1 VRQVYVRSFAG
12 DGGIVRVS
20 TTGGRSPKW
29 RGDGRELF
37 YIDLDG
43 DLMAVDLDGTDEA
56 AFSSPRRLFH
66 MTDRNQGES
75 TANDVTPDGQRF
87 LVTPGRPRSL
97 QLVQQW
103 PELLR
108 E

>member
-1 VRQVYVRSFAG
+1 M
-12 DGGIVRVS
+12 VRVS
-20 TTGGRSPKW
+20 TAGGRKPTW

-37 YIDLDG
+37 YVDLDG
-43 DLMAVDLDGTDEA
+43 DLMAVEVEGTETLTL
-56 AFSSPRRLFH
+56 SSPKRLFH
-66 MTDRNQGES
+66 VTDKDQGES
-75 TANDVTPDGQRF
+75 TLHDVTPDGQRF